1 MVFTTGSR
9 RRRGFVLVA
18 AVVSGL
24 VVAAASPALAEDP
37 VPDVTAPV
45 IVDLGVAPG
54 QLIPRTFR
62 FKPVVTDDVGVVKI
76 DGLLDGL
83 RYHVS
88 CGLVYCSTV
97 TDKVQHG
104 AEVPL
109 SLWAVD
115 AAGNKSD
122 VVTSTVRIDKQV
134 GSVTLSPPRYSTLG
148 SGPVTVRLSG
158 LADDIVKVE
167 MTSLFQG
174 GEVLETR
181 TEAPWEFTWDAVG
194 DGTRPHFR
202 LTDRAGNTGTQDS
215 GYVVDAEAPVIE
227 RVDSA
232 SAYSPGRVDLGGAWV
247 GQVSL
252 LRPTIRDK
260 SKGLRFEW
268 RVNGEVAA
276 STSYLS
282 WVPANVPGPTADISL
297 QVWDPFGYT
306 SSTSFTVNMDKDNPA
321 MTVYPAEGALIRGTT
336 FRTSVTA
343 TDARG
348 VAYVA
353 LQAPDNPTG
362 SRVDALTVPAGRDG
376 ACEITWLAVD
386 NLGNAGFVSR
396 TVIVDNTAPSVAYKK
411 APKNLTKLK
420 SKTTLTATAGDRNGI
435 ARVQFLVNGKVAAT
449 DTRAAFTFTLDPK
462 KYGKKFTVQI
472 RAYDKAGNVKY
483 SIKRTYRR

>member
-1 MVFTTGSR
+1 MVFGAGV
-9 RRRGFVLVA
+9 RRGRSTVV
-18 AVVSGL
+18 AVVASGL
-24 VVAAASPALAEDP
+24 VAVAGSPALADDP
-37 VPDVTAPV
+37 VPDVTTPV
-45 IVDLGVAPG
+45 IADLGVTAG
-54 QLIPRTFR
+54 QLIPGTFR

-76 DGLLDGL
+76 DGLLGGL

-88 CGLVYCSTV
+88 CGLVYCTTV
-97 TDKVQHG
+97 TDKIEHG

-122 VVTSTVRIDKQV
+122 VVTTTVRIDKQV
-134 GSVTLSPPRYSTLG
+134 GSPTLSPARYSTLG
-148 SGPVTVRLSG
+148 SGPVTMRLSG
-158 LADDIVKVE
+158 VADDIVKVE
-167 MTSLFQG
+167 MTPLFQS
-174 GEVLETR
+174 GEVLATR
-181 TEAPWEFTWDAVG
+181 TEAPWEFTWNATD

-202 LTDRAGNTGTQDS
+202 LTDRVGNTGILDS
-215 GYVVDAEAPVIE
+215 GYVVDADAPVIE
-227 RVDSA
+227 RVESV

-252 LRPTIRDK
+252 LRPTIRDT
-260 SKGLRFEW
+260 SRITRFEW
-268 RVNGEVAA
+268 RVNGQVAA

-282 WVPANVPGPTADISL
+282 WVPANFPGPTADIFL
-297 QVWDPFGYT
+297 QVWDPLGYT
-306 SSTSFTVNMDKDNPA
+306 SSTSFTVNLDKDNPA

-376 ACEITWLAVD
+376 AREITWLGVD
-386 NLGNAGFVSR
+386 NLGNAGFVTR
-396 TVIVDNTAPSVAYKK
+396 TVIVDNTAPTVAYKT

-420 SKTTLTATAGDRNGI
+420 TKTTLTATAGDRNGI
-435 ARVQFLVNGKVAAT
+435 ARVQFLVNGKLMAT
-449 DTRAAFTFTLDPK
+449 DTRAAYTFTLDPK

-472 RAYDKAGNVKY
+472 RAYDKAGNVRY
-483 SIKRTYRR
+483 SAKRTYRR